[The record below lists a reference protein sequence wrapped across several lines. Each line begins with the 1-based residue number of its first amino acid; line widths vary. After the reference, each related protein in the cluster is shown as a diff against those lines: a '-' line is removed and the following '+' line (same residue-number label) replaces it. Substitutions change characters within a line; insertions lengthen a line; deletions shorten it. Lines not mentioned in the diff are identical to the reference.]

1 LSTAKTLTK
10 NIDFD
15 IRGLFLAMDSSCFG
29 RREGRWLEQRVI
41 AGDGPKEKIILQ
53 IKRRRTV

>member
-15 IRGLFLAMDSSCFG
+15 IRGLLLGTDPNCFR
-29 RREGRWLEQRVI
+29 RREGRWLETRSECR
-41 AGDGPKEKIILQ
+41 DGLKGKVILQ

>member
-15 IRGLFLAMDSSCFG
+15 IRGLLLGMDANCFR
-29 RREGRWLEQRVI
+29 RREGRWLETRSECR
-41 AGDGPKEKIILQ
+41 DGLKKKAILQ